1 MPKLVIYSKKNIYI
15 ECGVSRIDAL
25 IIADDTVVTCNNFEG
40 DLTDNNV
47 KKHINDSQ
55 NSNQLLVNGAIIA
68 KRLIANRTYGAAT
81 GANSIVP
88 AEIVNFDPT
97 LYQFG
102 GSAVADDDTTGRL
115 DVSYMQELPPRL

>member
-1 MPKLVIYSKKNIYI
+1 MIQLLHVIDK
-15 ECGVSRIDAL
+15 RIKST
-25 IIADDTVVTCNNFEG
+25 INNPE
-40 DLTDNNV
+40 
-47 KKHINDSQ
+47 
-55 NSNQLLVNGAIIA
+55 NSNQLTINGAIIA

-102 GSAVADDDTTGRL
+102 GSAEANDDTTGRL
-115 DVSYMQELPPRL
+115 DVTTMHEVAPRL